1 MFNLLKFLNLNFIL
15 KKKKKKYEKYEKN
28 EKKKKFIGILV
39 SFKKLKN

>member
-1 MFNLLKFLNLNFIL
+1 MKILQLKLYF